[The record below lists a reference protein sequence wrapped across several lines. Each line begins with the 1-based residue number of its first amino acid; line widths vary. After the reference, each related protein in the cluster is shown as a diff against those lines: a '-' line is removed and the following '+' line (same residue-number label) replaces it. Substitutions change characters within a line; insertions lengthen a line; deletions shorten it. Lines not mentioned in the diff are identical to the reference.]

1 MTHLIFNWTS
11 ISTPELC
18 LIQGFAL
25 SNWLNDEENDN
36 TKNIKHYGPLS
47 AMLGPESGRDA

>member
-1 MTHLIFNWTS
+1 MS
-11 ISTPELC
+11 VP
-18 LIQGFAL
+18 GFAL